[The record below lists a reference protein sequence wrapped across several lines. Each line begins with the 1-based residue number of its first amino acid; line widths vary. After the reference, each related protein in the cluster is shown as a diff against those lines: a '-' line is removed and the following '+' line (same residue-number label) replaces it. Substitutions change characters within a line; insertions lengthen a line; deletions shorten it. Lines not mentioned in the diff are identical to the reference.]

1 MKLFLRNTGQIIVG
15 MFCRTY
21 KHKDVLFS
29 SVGPTSI
36 KMIFMNS
43 PGIVEDLDRVR
54 GALQGGDGGADGA
67 HVAPGAAGAADS
79 LQLTTWR
86 RFAST

>member
-1 MKLFLRNTGQIIVG
+1 
-15 MFCRTY
+15 
-21 KHKDVLFS
+21 
-29 SVGPTSI
+29 
-36 KMIFMNS
+36 MIFMNS